1 MKIIELENVYK
12 KYKKNI
18 ILNKINYTFEQGKC
32 YLIVG
37 ENGSGKTT
45 LLKAILS
52 LINISGIIK
61 KEKLTIGYIP
71 DSLSFPEYVTVYSFL
86 YNVGLIKKVKPQ
98 KIEVFLD
105 IVLKEWDLYKCKN
118 QKIKELSKGMK
129 QKVLILQAM
138 MNNPSVYIFDEAL
151 NGLDFNMQIKLI
163 DFIKTMK
170 ENNKT
175 IIITSHYANMYK
187 EIVDKMLI
195 IKDGEINEG
204 FN

>member
-12 KYKKNI
+12 KYNKKI
-18 ILNKINYTFEQGKC
+18 ILNKINYAFEQGKC

-52 LINISGIIK
+52 LINISGVIK

-98 KIEVFLD
+98 KIKIFLD

-129 QKVLILQAM
+129 QKVLILQSM

-175 IIITSHYANMYK
+175 IIITSHYVNMYK

-195 IKDGEINEG
+195 IKDGEINES